1 MSHSKDLS
9 IIRKSILNSIQNT
22 DSGHLG
28 PSFSC
33 TEILYIILKK
43 YINFKNKNRN
53 KIILSKG
60 HAAPAIYA
68 IYNHLKFLEITNIT
82 LAKLF

>member
-1 MSHSKDLS
+1 MEYSEDSKKLRIK
-9 IIRKSILNSIQNT
+9 IIKSIQNT

-33 TEILYIILKK
+33 LEILYVIMKK
-43 YINFKNKNRN
+43 FINFKKKDRN

-68 IYNHLKFLEITNIT
+68 IL
-82 LAKLF
+82 